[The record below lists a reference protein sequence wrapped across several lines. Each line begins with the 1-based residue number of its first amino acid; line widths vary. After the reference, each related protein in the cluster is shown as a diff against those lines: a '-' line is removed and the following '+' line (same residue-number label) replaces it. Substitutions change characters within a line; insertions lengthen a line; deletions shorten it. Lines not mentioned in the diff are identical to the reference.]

1 MALPLPEDFK
11 EFLRLLNKNRVKY
24 LLIGGYA
31 VAHYGHVRNTA
42 DMDVWV
48 EPTSMN
54 AKRVVKSLQEFG
66 FDGPDVVE
74 DIFTNPRKVV
84 RMGVS
89 PLRLEI
95 LTSISGVTFSQCYQR
110 KKLVRM
116 QSERVKVIDLQ
127 DLLINKKA
135 SGREKDLLDVK
146 ELQTKGNQKKR

>member
-1 MALPLPEDFK
+1 MALLLPEDFR

-48 EPTSMN
+48 EATSMN
-54 AKRVVKSLQEFG
+54 AKRVVKSLHEFG
-66 FDGPDVVE
+66 FDGSDVVE
-74 DIFTNPRKVV
+74 SLFTNPRKVV
-84 RMGVS
+84 RMGIS

-95 LTSISGVTFSQCYQR
+95 LTTISGVTFEHCYKR
-110 KKLVRM
+110 MRLVRI
-116 QSERVKVIDLQ
+116 QSQRVKMIDLP
-127 DLLINKKA
+127 DLIINKKA

-146 ELQTKGNQKKR
+146 ELLRKSKRSK